1 MPKKKQAPEA
11 NHHSYREYLHYA
23 NVLRPHSVAVQAA
36 LAVVTLLQ
44 GYAAVTFLGVL
55 VTQLTVPNVTMAQL
69 WPMTAAF
76 LGTIFVL
83 AIIGYRLTM
92 HANVNAWGSWFGMQ
106 AMTNKKMLTVT
117 YPTFIDP
124 KFRDEY
130 AAANTSIM
138 FSGGFGR
145 FVTQVVNSVC
155 GLIAAVVLSGASL
168 VALFTARSQETTAL
182 ARFSNSPWLL
192 VLMLVIIAIPVVMA
206 FPLAKLSGKY
216 MRKFYDFNV
225 QFNRMGAYY
234 IQTVFDDYVIGK
246 VIRIFDPHDHLLH
259 YFAKENRTQI
269 IEDNKMLTQATA
281 ARSLNNIVLSVIIGM
296 LYVVVG
302 IKGLAGAISI
312 GAVIAYVGY
321 LQQVIGALTTMMD
334 TIGTSASILKGLD
347 QFIDFIEY
355 PDAPAKGRLPIEK
368 RLDNNYEIKVD
379 DVSYRYPG
387 TQEWALRHVTLQFKV
402 GQRLALVGPNGS
414 GKTTLIKLLTR
425 LAEPTEGR
433 ILLNG
438 IDIQKYDIHEYQQ
451 IFAVVFQDYRLFAFS
466 VADNVAVNTH
476 KDPERIQ
483 RALTLAGVWDKV
495 DRMPKKTETSL
506 TKNIDP
512 AGVDISGGE
521 AQKIAIARAW
531 YKDAPF
537 IILDEPTAALDPV
550 SEYEIYQKFDDLM
563 EKKTAIYVSHRM
575 SSTRFSQRI
584 VVLDH
589 GQIVEDGTHAA
600 LMQAQGLYYRLFE
613 AQAQYYTADK
623 IKAERKNADAAYAI
637 D

>member
-1 MPKKKQAPEA
+1 MGIAP
-11 NHHSYREYLHYA
+11 R
-23 NVLRPHSVAVQAA
+23 
-36 LAVVTLLQ
+36 
-44 GYAAVTFLGVL
+44 
-55 VTQLTVPNVTMAQL
+55 
-69 WPMTAAF
+69 
-76 LGTIFVL
+76 
-83 AIIGYRLTM
+83 
-92 HANVNAWGSWFGMQ
+92 
-106 AMTNKKMLTVT
+106 
-117 YPTFIDP
+117 
-124 KFRDEY
+124 
-130 AAANTSIM
+130 
-138 FSGGFGR
+138 
-145 FVTQVVNSVC
+145 
-155 GLIAAVVLSGASL
+155 
-168 VALFTARSQETTAL
+168 
-182 ARFSNSPWLL
+182 
-192 VLMLVIIAIPVVMA
+192 
-206 FPLAKLSGKY
+206 
-216 MRKFYDFNV
+216 
-225 QFNRMGAYY
+225 
-234 IQTVFDDYVIGK
+234 
-246 VIRIFDPHDHLLH
+246 
-259 YFAKENRTQI
+259 
-269 IEDNKMLTQATA
+269 
-281 ARSLNNIVLSVIIGM
+281 
-296 LYVVVG
+296 
-302 IKGLAGAISI
+302 
-312 GAVIAYVGY
+312 
-321 LQQVIGALTTMMD
+321 
-334 TIGTSASILKGLD
+334 
-347 QFIDFIEY
+347 
-355 PDAPAKGRLPIEK
+355 
-368 RLDNNYEIKVD
+368 
-379 DVSYRYPG
+379 
-387 TQEWALRHVTLQFKV
+387 TLQFKV

-476 KDPERIQ
+476 KDPARIQ

-600 LMQAQGLYYRLFE
+600 LMQAHGLYYRLFE

>member
-1 MPKKKQAPEA
+1 MPKKV
-11 NHHSYREYLHYA
+11 NHHTYREYLHYA
-23 NVLRPHSVAVQAA
+23 NLIKPHSVAVQAA
-36 LAVVTLLQ
+36 LAIVTLLQ
-44 GYAAVTFLGVL
+44 GYVAVTFLGLL
-55 VTQLTVPNVTMAQL
+55 VSQLTRPNVTVNQL
-69 WPMTAAF
+69 WPITAGF
-76 LGTIFVL
+76 LGIIFGLAVL
-83 AIIGYRLTM
+83 GYWLNM
-92 HANVNAWGSWFGMQ
+92 HAQANGWSAWFGMQ

-124 KFRDEY
+124 KFRDNY
-130 AAANTSIM
+130 AAANTSINY
-138 FSGGFGR
+138 SGGFAT
-145 FVTQVVNSVC
+145 FITEIVNSVC
-155 GLIAAVVLSGASL
+155 GLLVAVLLSGASL
-168 VALFTARSQETTAL
+168 VALFGAQSTQKTTL
-182 ARFSNSPWLL
+182 AQFANSPWLL
-192 VLMLVIIAIPVVMA
+192 ILMVFIIAIPVVAA
-206 FPLAKLSGKY
+206 FPLAKLSG
-216 MRKFYDFNV
+216 RFTQKFYQYNI
-225 QFNRMGAYY
+225 QFNRIGEYY
-234 IQTVFDDYVIGK
+234 IQKVFEDYSIGK
-246 VIRIFDPHDHLLH
+246 VIRIFDPHDHLVH
-259 YFAKENRTQI
+259 HFGEMNRTQI
-269 IEDNKMLTQATA
+269 KQDNKLLTQATA
-281 ARSLNNIVLSVIIGM
+281 VRSLNNIVLSVIVGA

-321 LQQVIGALTTMMD
+321 LQQVISALTTMMD
-334 TIGTSASILKGLD
+334 TVGTSAATLKGLD

-355 PDAPAKGRLPIEK
+355 PDAPATGKLPVEK
-368 RLDNNYEIKVD
+368 RLDNEYAIKVD
-379 DVSYRYPG
+379 DVSFRYPG
-387 TQEWALRHVTLQFKV
+387 AKAWSLRHVTLDFKV

-425 LAEPTEGR
+425 LAEPTEGH

-476 KDPERIQ
+476 KDPARMK

-495 DRMPKKTETSL
+495 QTLPKQADTSL

-512 AGVDISGGE
+512 DGVDISGGE

-550 SEYEIYQKFDDLM
+550 SEYEIYQRFDDLM
-563 EKKTAIYVSHRM
+563 ENKTAIYVSHRM

-589 GQIVEDGTHAA
+589 GEIVEDGTHES
-600 LMQAQGLYYRLFE
+600 LMQAKGLYYRLFE
-613 AQAQYYTADK
+613 AQAQYYTSDK
-623 IKAERKNADAAYAI
+623 IKEERKNADATYAI
-637 D
+637 S

>member
-1 MPKKKQAPEA
+1 
-11 NHHSYREYLHYA
+11 
-23 NVLRPHSVAVQAA
+23 
-36 LAVVTLLQ
+36 
-44 GYAAVTFLGVL
+44 
-55 VTQLTVPNVTMAQL
+55 
-69 WPMTAAF
+69 
-76 LGTIFVL
+76 
-83 AIIGYRLTM
+83 
-92 HANVNAWGSWFGMQ
+92 
-106 AMTNKKMLTVT
+106 
-117 YPTFIDP
+117 
-124 KFRDEY
+124 
-130 AAANTSIM
+130 
-138 FSGGFGR
+138 
-145 FVTQVVNSVC
+145 
-155 GLIAAVVLSGASL
+155 
-168 VALFTARSQETTAL
+168 
-182 ARFSNSPWLL
+182 
-192 VLMLVIIAIPVVMA
+192 
-206 FPLAKLSGKY
+206 

-259 YFAKENRTQI
+259 HFAKENRTQI
-269 IEDNKMLTQATA
+269 IEDNKMLTQTTA

-302 IKGLAGAISI
+302 IKGLAGAMSI

-368 RLDNNYEIKVD
+368 RLDNNYEIEVD

-402 GQRLALVGPNGS
+402 GQRLALIGPNGS

-476 KDPERIQ
+476 KDPARIQ
-483 RALTLAGVWDKV
+483 RALTLAGMWDKV
-495 DRMPKKTETSL
+495 DKMPKKTETSL

-589 GQIVEDGTHAA
+589 DQIVEDGTHAA

>member
-1 MPKKKQAPEA
+1 
-11 NHHSYREYLHYA
+11 
-23 NVLRPHSVAVQAA
+23 
-36 LAVVTLLQ
+36 
-44 GYAAVTFLGVL
+44 
-55 VTQLTVPNVTMAQL
+55 
-69 WPMTAAF
+69 
-76 LGTIFVL
+76 
-83 AIIGYRLTM
+83 
-92 HANVNAWGSWFGMQ
+92 
-106 AMTNKKMLTVT
+106 
-117 YPTFIDP
+117 
-124 KFRDEY
+124 
-130 AAANTSIM
+130 
-138 FSGGFGR
+138 
-145 FVTQVVNSVC
+145 
-155 GLIAAVVLSGASL
+155 
-168 VALFTARSQETTAL
+168 
-182 ARFSNSPWLL
+182 
-192 VLMLVIIAIPVVMA
+192 
-206 FPLAKLSGKY
+206 
-216 MRKFYDFNV
+216 
-225 QFNRMGAYY
+225 
-234 IQTVFDDYVIGK
+234 
-246 VIRIFDPHDHLLH
+246 
-259 YFAKENRTQI
+259 
-269 IEDNKMLTQATA
+269 
-281 ARSLNNIVLSVIIGM
+281 M

-483 RALTLAGVWDKV
+483 RALTLAGVWNKV

-575 SSTRFSQRI
+575 SSIRFSQRI

>member
-1 MPKKKQAPEA
+1 MPKKV
-11 NHHSYREYLHYA
+11 NHHTYREYLHYA
-23 NVLRPHSVAVQAA
+23 NLIKPHSVAVQAA
-36 LAVVTLLQ
+36 LAIVTLLQ
-44 GYAAVTFLGVL
+44 GYVAVTFLGLL
-55 VTQLTVPNVTMAQL
+55 VSQLTRPNVTVNQL
-69 WPMTAAF
+69 WPITAGF
-76 LGTIFVL
+76 LGIIFGLAVL
-83 AIIGYRLTM
+83 GYWLNM
-92 HANVNAWGSWFGMQ
+92 HAQANGWSAWFGMQ

-124 KFRDEY
+124 KFRDNY
-130 AAANTSIM
+130 AAANTSINY
-138 FSGGFGR
+138 SGGFAT
-145 FVTQVVNSVC
+145 FITEIVNSVC
-155 GLIAAVVLSGASL
+155 GLLVAVLLSGASL
-168 VALFTARSQETTAL
+168 VALFGARSTQKTTL
-182 ARFSNSPWLL
+182 AQFANSPWLL
-192 VLMLVIIAIPVVMA
+192 ILTVFIIAIPVVAA
-206 FPLAKLSGKY
+206 FPLAKLSG
-216 MRKFYDFNV
+216 RFTQKFYQYNI
-225 QFNRMGAYY
+225 QFNRIGEYY
-234 IQTVFDDYVIGK
+234 IQKVFEDYSIGK
-246 VIRIFDPHDHLLH
+246 VIRIFDPHDHLVH
-259 YFAKENRTQI
+259 HFGEMNRTQI
-269 IEDNKMLTQATA
+269 KQDNKLLTQATA
-281 ARSLNNIVLSVIIGM
+281 VRSLNNIVLSVIVGA

-321 LQQVIGALTTMMD
+321 LQQVISALTTMMD
-334 TIGTSASILKGLD
+334 TVGTSAATLKGLD

-355 PDAPAKGRLPIEK
+355 PDAPATGKLPVEK
-368 RLDNNYEIKVD
+368 RLDNEYAIKVD
-379 DVSYRYPG
+379 DVSFRYPG
-387 TQEWALRHVTLQFKV
+387 AKAWSLRHVTMDFKV

-425 LAEPTEGR
+425 LAEPTEGH

-476 KDPERIQ
+476 KDPARMK

-495 DRMPKKTETSL
+495 QTLPKQADTSL

-512 AGVDISGGE
+512 DGVDISGGE

-550 SEYEIYQKFDDLM
+550 SEYEIYQRFDDLM
-563 EKKTAIYVSHRM
+563 ENKTAIYVSHRM

-589 GQIVEDGTHAA
+589 GEIVEDGTHES
-600 LMQAQGLYYRLFE
+600 LMQAKGLYYRLFE
-613 AQAQYYTADK
+613 AQAQYYTSDK
-623 IKAERKNADAAYAI
+623 IKEERKNADATYAI
-637 D
+637 S

>member
-1 MPKKKQAPEA
+1 MPKKV
-11 NHHSYREYLHYA
+11 NHHTYREYLHYA
-23 NVLRPHSVAVQAA
+23 NLIKPHSVAVQAA
-36 LAVVTLLQ
+36 LAIVTLLQ
-44 GYAAVTFLGVL
+44 GYVAVTFLGLL
-55 VTQLTVPNVTMAQL
+55 VSQLTRPNVTVNQL
-69 WPMTAAF
+69 WPITAGF
-76 LGTIFVL
+76 LGIIFGLAVL
-83 AIIGYRLTM
+83 GYWLNM
-92 HANVNAWGSWFGMQ
+92 HAQANGWSAWFGMQ

-124 KFRDEY
+124 KFRDNY
-130 AAANTSIM
+130 AAANTSINY
-138 FSGGFGR
+138 SGGFAT
-145 FVTQVVNSVC
+145 FITEIVNSVC
-155 GLIAAVVLSGASL
+155 GLLVAVLLSGASL
-168 VALFTARSQETTAL
+168 VALFGAQSTQKTTL
-182 ARFSNSPWLL
+182 AQFANSPWLL
-192 VLMLVIIAIPVVMA
+192 ILMVFIIAIPVVAA
-206 FPLAKLSGKY
+206 FPLAKLSG
-216 MRKFYDFNV
+216 RFTQKFYQYNI
-225 QFNRMGAYY
+225 QFNRIGEYY
-234 IQTVFDDYVIGK
+234 IQKVFEDYSIGK
-246 VIRIFDPHDHLLH
+246 VIRIFDPHDHLVH
-259 YFAKENRTQI
+259 HFGEMNRTQI
-269 IEDNKMLTQATA
+269 KQDNKLLTQATA
-281 ARSLNNIVLSVIIGM
+281 VRSLNNIVLSVIVGA

-334 TIGTSASILKGLD
+334 TVGTSAATLKGLD

-355 PDAPAKGRLPIEK
+355 PDAPATGKLPVEK
-368 RLDNNYEIKVD
+368 RLDNEYAIKVD
-379 DVSYRYPG
+379 DVSFRYPG
-387 TQEWALRHVTLQFKV
+387 VKAWSLRHVTLDFKV

-425 LAEPTEGR
+425 LAEPTEGH

-476 KDPERIQ
+476 KDPARMK

-495 DRMPKKTETSL
+495 QTLPKQADTSL

-512 AGVDISGGE
+512 DGVDISGGE

-550 SEYEIYQKFDDLM
+550 SEYEIYQRFDDLM
-563 EKKTAIYVSHRM
+563 ENKTAIYVSHRM

-589 GQIVEDGTHAA
+589 GEIVEDGTHES
-600 LMQAQGLYYRLFE
+600 LMQAKGLYYRLFE
-613 AQAQYYTADK
+613 AQAQYYTSDK
-623 IKAERKNADAAYAI
+623 IKEERKNADATYAI
-637 D
+637 S

>member
-1 MPKKKQAPEA
+1 MPKAKT
-11 NHHSYREYLHYA
+11 HHPYRAYLHYA
-23 NVLRPHSVAVQAA
+23 NILRPHAVAVQAA

-44 GYAAVTFLGVL
+44 GYTAVTFLGVL
-55 VTQLTVPNVTMAQL
+55 VTQLAAPQVTGAKIL
-69 WPMTAAF
+69 PLTAGF
-76 LGTIFVL
+76 LGAIFVL
-83 AIIGYRLTM
+83 AILGYRLKM
-92 HANVNAWGSWFGMQ
+92 HSAANGWGAWFAMQ
-106 AMTNKKMLTVT
+106 AMVNKKMLTVT

-124 KFRDEY
+124 KFRDTY
-130 AAANTSIM
+130 AAANTSIT

-145 FVTQVVNSVC
+145 FITRVVNSIC
-155 GLIAAVVLSGASL
+155 GLLAAIILSGASL
-168 VALFTARSQETTAL
+168 VTLFTARSTQTTTL
-182 ARFSNSPWLL
+182 ARFANSPWLL
-192 VLMLVIIAIPVVMA
+192 LVMLVIVAIPVSAA
-206 FPLAKLSGKY
+206 FPLAKFGGTFQQ
-216 MRKFYDFNV
+216 KFYHFNV
-225 QFNRMGAYY
+225 QYNRLSAYY

-259 YFAKENRTQI
+259 HFAKESRQQTETSNQL
-269 IEDNKMLTQATA
+269 LTEATA
-281 ARSLNNIVLSVIIGM
+281 ARSLSEIILSGTIGA
-296 LYVVVG
+296 LYVAVG

-334 TIGTSASILKGLD
+334 TMGTSAATLKGLD

-355 PDAPAKGRLPIEK
+355 PDPPAKGKLPIEK
-368 RLDNNYEIKVD
+368 RLDNEYEIKVD
-379 DVSYRYPG
+379 NVSYRYPG
-387 TQEWALRHVTLQFKV
+387 AKTWSLRHVTLDFKV

-438 IDIQKYDIHEYQQ
+438 IDIQKYDVHEYQQ

-483 RALTLAGVWDKV
+483 RSLTLAGVWQKV
-495 DRMPKKTETSL
+495 QAMPKKTATSL
-506 TKNIDP
+506 TRNIDP

>member
-1 MPKKKQAPEA
+1 MLKTQT
-11 NHHSYREYLHYA
+11 HHSYRAYLHYA
-23 NVLRPHSVAVQAA
+23 NILRPHAVAVQAA

-44 GYAAVTFLGVL
+44 GYTAVTFLGVL
-55 VTQLTVPNVTMAQL
+55 VTQLTTPNVTGAKIL
-69 WPMTAAF
+69 PLTVGF
-76 LGTIFVL
+76 LGAIFAL
-83 AIIGYRLTM
+83 AILGYRLKM
-92 HANVNAWGSWFGMQ
+92 HSAANGWGAWFAMQ
-106 AMTNKKMLTVT
+106 AMVNKKMLTVT

-124 KFRDEY
+124 KFRDTY
-130 AAANTSIM
+130 AAANTSIT

-145 FVTQVVNSVC
+145 FITRVVNSIC
-155 GLIAAVVLSGASL
+155 GLLAAIILSGASL
-168 VALFTARSQETTAL
+168 VTLFTARSTQTTTL
-182 ARFSNSPWLL
+182 ARFANSPWLL
-192 VLMLVIIAIPVVMA
+192 LVMLVIVVIPVAAA
-206 FPLAKLSGKY
+206 FPLAKFGGTFQQ
-216 MRKFYDFNV
+216 KFYQFNV
-225 QFNRMGAYY
+225 QYNRLSAYY

-259 YFAKENRTQI
+259 HFAKESRQQTETSNQL
-269 IEDNKMLTQATA
+269 LTEATA
-281 ARSLNNIVLSVIIGM
+281 ARSLSEIILSGTIGA
-296 LYVVVG
+296 LYVAVG

-334 TIGTSASILKGLD
+334 TMGTSAATLKGLD

-355 PDAPAKGRLPIEK
+355 PDPPAKGKLPIEK
-368 RLDNNYEIKVD
+368 RLDNEYEIKVD
-379 DVSYRYPG
+379 NVSYRYPG
-387 TQEWALRHVTLQFKV
+387 AKTWSLRHVTLDFKV

-438 IDIQKYDIHEYQQ
+438 IDIQKYDVHEYQQ

-483 RALTLAGVWDKV
+483 RSLTLAGVWQKV
-495 DRMPKKTETSL
+495 QAMPKKTATSL
-506 TKNIDP
+506 TRNIDP

-589 GQIVEDGTHAA
+589 GQIVEDGIHAA

>member
-1 MPKKKQAPEA
+1 MIK
-11 NHHSYREYLHYA
+11 
-23 NVLRPHSVAVQAA
+23 PHSVAVQAA
-36 LAVVTLLQ
+36 LAIVTLLQ
-44 GYAAVTFLGVL
+44 GYVAVTFLGLL
-55 VTQLTVPNVTMAQL
+55 VSQLTRPNVTVNQL
-69 WPMTAAF
+69 WPITAGF
-76 LGTIFVL
+76 LGIIFGLAVL
-83 AIIGYRLTM
+83 GYWLNM
-92 HANVNAWGSWFGMQ
+92 HAQANGWSAWFGMQ

-124 KFRDEY
+124 KFRDNY
-130 AAANTSIM
+130 AAANTSINY
-138 FSGGFGR
+138 SGGFAT
-145 FVTQVVNSVC
+145 FITEIVNSVC
-155 GLIAAVVLSGASL
+155 GLLVAVLLSGASL
-168 VALFTARSQETTAL
+168 VALFGARSTQTTTL
-182 ARFSNSPWLL
+182 AQFANSPWLL
-192 VLMLVIIAIPVVMA
+192 ILMLFIIAIPVVAA
-206 FPLAKLSGKY
+206 FPLAKLSG
-216 MRKFYDFNV
+216 RFTQKFYQYNI
-225 QFNRMGAYY
+225 QFNRIGEYY
-234 IQTVFDDYVIGK
+234 IQKVFEDYSIGK
-246 VIRIFDPHDHLLH
+246 VIRIFDPHDHLVH
-259 YFAKENRTQI
+259 HFGEMNRTQI
-269 IEDNKMLTQATA
+269 KQDNKLLTQATA
-281 ARSLNNIVLSVIIGM
+281 VRSLNNIVLSVIVGA

-321 LQQVIGALTTMMD
+321 LQQVISALTTMMD
-334 TIGTSASILKGLD
+334 TVGTSAATLKGLD

-355 PDAPAKGRLPIEK
+355 PDAPATGKLPVEK
-368 RLDNNYEIKVD
+368 RLDNEYAIKVD
-379 DVSYRYPG
+379 DVSFRYPG
-387 TQEWALRHVTLQFKV
+387 AKAWSLRHVTLDFKV

-425 LAEPTEGR
+425 LAEPTEGH

-476 KDPERIQ
+476 KDPARMK

-495 DRMPKKTETSL
+495 QTLPKQADTSL

-512 AGVDISGGE
+512 DGVDISGGE

-550 SEYEIYQKFDDLM
+550 SEYEIYQRFDDLM
-563 EKKTAIYVSHRM
+563 ENKTAIYVSHRM

-589 GQIVEDGTHAA
+589 GEIVEDGTHES
-600 LMQAQGLYYRLFE
+600 LMQAKGLYYRLFE
-613 AQAQYYTADK
+613 AQAQYYTSDK
-623 IKAERKNADAAYAI
+623 IKEERKNADATYAI
-637 D
+637 S

>member
-1 MPKKKQAPEA
+1 M
-11 NHHSYREYLHYA
+11 
-23 NVLRPHSVAVQAA
+23 AVQAA
-36 LAVVTLLQ
+36 LAIVTLLQ
-44 GYAAVTFLGVL
+44 GYVAVTFLGLL
-55 VTQLTVPNVTMAQL
+55 VSQLTRPNVTVNQL
-69 WPMTAAF
+69 WPITAGF
-76 LGTIFVL
+76 LGIIFGLAVL
-83 AIIGYRLTM
+83 GYWLNM
-92 HANVNAWGSWFGMQ
+92 HAQANGWSAWFGMQ

-124 KFRDEY
+124 KFRDNY
-130 AAANTSIM
+130 AAANTSINY
-138 FSGGFGR
+138 SGGFAT
-145 FVTQVVNSVC
+145 FITEIVNSVC
-155 GLIAAVVLSGASL
+155 GLLVAVLLSGASL
-168 VALFTARSQETTAL
+168 VALFGARSTQTTTL
-182 ARFSNSPWLL
+182 AQFANSPWLL
-192 VLMLVIIAIPVVMA
+192 ILMLFIIAIPVVAA
-206 FPLAKLSGKY
+206 FPLAKLSG
-216 MRKFYDFNV
+216 RFTQKFYQYNI
-225 QFNRMGAYY
+225 QFNRIGEYY
-234 IQTVFDDYVIGK
+234 IQKVFEDYSIGK
-246 VIRIFDPHDHLLH
+246 VIRIFDPHDHLVH
-259 YFAKENRTQI
+259 HFGEMNRTQI
-269 IEDNKMLTQATA
+269 KQDNKLLTQATA
-281 ARSLNNIVLSVIIGM
+281 VRSLNNIVLSVIVGA

-321 LQQVIGALTTMMD
+321 LQQVISALTTMMD
-334 TIGTSASILKGLD
+334 TVGTSAATLKGLD

-355 PDAPAKGRLPIEK
+355 PDAPATGKLPVEK
-368 RLDNNYEIKVD
+368 RLDNEYAIKVD
-379 DVSYRYPG
+379 DVSFRYPG
-387 TQEWALRHVTLQFKV
+387 AKAWSLRHVTLDFKV

-425 LAEPTEGR
+425 LAEPTEGH

-476 KDPERIQ
+476 KDPARMK

-495 DRMPKKTETSL
+495 QTLPKQADTSL

-512 AGVDISGGE
+512 DGVDISGGE

-550 SEYEIYQKFDDLM
+550 SEYEIYQRFDDLM
-563 EKKTAIYVSHRM
+563 ENKTAIYVSHRM

-589 GQIVEDGTHAA
+589 GEIVEDGTHES
-600 LMQAQGLYYRLFE
+600 LMQAKGLYYRLFE
-613 AQAQYYTADK
+613 AQAQYYTSDK
-623 IKAERKNADAAYAI
+623 IKEERKNADATYAI
-637 D
+637 S

>member
-1 MPKKKQAPEA
+1 MPKKV
-11 NHHSYREYLHYA
+11 NHHTYREYLHYA
-23 NVLRPHSVAVQAA
+23 NLIKPHSVAVQAA
-36 LAVVTLLQ
+36 LAIVTLLQ
-44 GYAAVTFLGVL
+44 GYVAVTFLGLL
-55 VTQLTVPNVTMAQL
+55 VSQLTRPNVTVNQL
-69 WPMTAAF
+69 WPITAGF
-76 LGTIFVL
+76 LGIIFGLAVL
-83 AIIGYRLTM
+83 GYWLNM
-92 HANVNAWGSWFGMQ
+92 HAQANGWSAWFGMQ

-124 KFRDEY
+124 KFRDNY
-130 AAANTSIM
+130 AAANTSINY
-138 FSGGFGR
+138 SGGFAT
-145 FVTQVVNSVC
+145 FITEIVNSVC
-155 GLIAAVVLSGASL
+155 GLLVAVLLSGASL
-168 VALFTARSQETTAL
+168 VALFGAQSTQKTTL
-182 ARFSNSPWLL
+182 AQFANSPWLL
-192 VLMLVIIAIPVVMA
+192 ILMVFIIAIPVVAA
-206 FPLAKLSGKY
+206 FPLAKLSG
-216 MRKFYDFNV
+216 RFTQKFYQYNI
-225 QFNRMGAYY
+225 QFNRIGEYY
-234 IQTVFDDYVIGK
+234 IQKVFEDYSIGK
-246 VIRIFDPHDHLLH
+246 VIRIFDPHDHLVH
-259 YFAKENRTQI
+259 HFGEMNRTQI
-269 IEDNKMLTQATA
+269 KQDNKLLTQATA
-281 ARSLNNIVLSVIIGM
+281 VRSLNNIVLSVIVGA

-321 LQQVIGALTTMMD
+321 LQQVISALTTMMD
-334 TIGTSASILKGLD
+334 TVGTSAATLKGLD

-355 PDAPAKGRLPIEK
+355 PDAPATGKLPVEK
-368 RLDNNYEIKVD
+368 RLDNEYAIKVD
-379 DVSYRYPG
+379 DVSFRYPG
-387 TQEWALRHVTLQFKV
+387 AKAWSLRHVTLDFKV

-425 LAEPTEGR
+425 LAEPTEGH

-476 KDPERIQ
+476 KDPARMK

-495 DRMPKKTETSL
+495 QTLPKQADTSL

-512 AGVDISGGE
+512 DGVDISGGE

-550 SEYEIYQKFDDLM
+550 SEYEIYQRFDDLM
-563 EKKTAIYVSHRM
+563 ENKTAIYVSHRM

-589 GQIVEDGTHAA
+589 GEIVEDGTHES
-600 LMQAQGLYYRLFE
+600 LMQAKGLYYRLFE
-613 AQAQYYTADK
+613 AQAQYYTSDK
-623 IKAERKNADAAYAI
+623 IKEERKNADVTYAI
-637 D
+637 S

>member
-1 MPKKKQAPEA
+1 MSEQL
-11 NHHSYREYLHYA
+11 NHHTYREYLQYA
-23 NVLRPHSVAVQAA
+23 NMLRPHSVAVQTA

-44 GYAAVTFLGVL
+44 GYAAVTFLGML
-55 VTQLTVPNVTMAQL
+55 VTQLITPGITVRRVLPL
-69 WPMTAAF
+69 AAVF
-76 LGTIFVL
+76 LAVIFGLAVL
-83 AIIGYRLTM
+83 NYWLDM
-92 HANVNAWGSWFGMQ
+92 HARVNERAIWFQMY
-106 AMTNKKMLTVT
+106 ALMNHKMLTVT

-130 AAANTSIM
+130 AAANTSAN
-138 FSGGFGR
+138 FSGGFAT
-145 FVTQVVNSVC
+145 FVTEVVNSAC
-155 GLIAAVVLSGASL
+155 GLLAAIIISGGAL
-168 VALFTARSQETTAL
+168 AALFTTHSTQTTTL
-182 ARFSNSPWLL
+182 AKFANSPWLL
-192 VLMLVIIAIPVVMA
+192 VLMLVLIVIPVAAA
-206 FPLAKLSGKY
+206 FPFARLSSKY
-216 MRKFYDFNV
+216 TKRFYQFNV
-225 QFNRMGAYY
+225 QFNRIGSYY

-259 YFAKENRTQI
+259 HFAKENTDQFKG
-269 IEDNKMLTQATA
+269 DGKLLTQSRA
-281 ARSLNNIVLSVIIGM
+281 ARSLNMIVLSVTIGA
-296 LYVVVG
+296 LYVLVG
-302 IKGLAGAISI
+302 IKGLVGAISI

-334 TIGTSASILKGLD
+334 TMGTSSATLKGLD

-355 PDAPAKGRLPIEK
+355 PDVPATGKLPIEK
-368 RLDNNYEIKVD
+368 RLDNDYEIKVD

-387 TQEWALRHVTLQFKV
+387 AKEWALRHVTLQFKV

-425 LAEPTEGR
+425 LAEPTAGR

-438 IDIQKYDIHEYQQ
+438 IDIQKYDIHEYQK

-466 VADNVAVNTH
+466 VADNVAVNTQI
-476 KDPERIQ
+476 DPDRLQ
-483 RALTLAGVWDKV
+483 KALTLAGVWDKV
-495 DRMPKKTETSL
+495 QQLPKKAATSL

-512 AGVDISGGE
+512 DGEDISGGE

-531 YKDAPF
+531 YKNAPF

-550 SEYEIYQKFDDLM
+550 SEYEIYQKFDELM
-563 EKKTAIYVSHRM
+563 EDKTAIYVSHRM

-589 GQIVEDGTHAA
+589 GQIVEDGTHAS
-600 LMQAQGLYYRLFE
+600 LMKQHGLYYRLFE

-623 IKAERKNADAAYAI
+623 IKQERKNADATFAI

>member
-1 MPKKKQAPEA
+1 MPKKV
-11 NHHSYREYLHYA
+11 NHHTYREYLHYA
-23 NVLRPHSVAVQAA
+23 NLIKPHSVAVQAA
-36 LAVVTLLQ
+36 LAIVTLLQ
-44 GYAAVTFLGVL
+44 GYVAVTFLGLL
-55 VTQLTVPNVTMAQL
+55 VSQLTRPNVTVNQL
-69 WPMTAAF
+69 WPITAGF
-76 LGTIFVL
+76 LGIIFGLAVL
-83 AIIGYRLTM
+83 GYWLNM
-92 HANVNAWGSWFGMQ
+92 HAQTNGWSAWFGMQ

-124 KFRDEY
+124 KFRDNY
-130 AAANTSIM
+130 AAANTSINY
-138 FSGGFGR
+138 SGGFAT
-145 FVTQVVNSVC
+145 FITEIVNSVC
-155 GLIAAVVLSGASL
+155 GLLVAVLLSGASL
-168 VALFTARSQETTAL
+168 VALFGARSTQTTTL
-182 ARFSNSPWLL
+182 AQFANSPWLL
-192 VLMLVIIAIPVVMA
+192 ILMLFIIAIPVVAA
-206 FPLAKLSGKY
+206 FPLAKLSG
-216 MRKFYDFNV
+216 RFTQKFYQYNI
-225 QFNRMGAYY
+225 QFNRIGEYY
-234 IQTVFDDYVIGK
+234 IQKVFEDYSIGK
-246 VIRIFDPHDHLLH
+246 VIRIFDPHDHLVH
-259 YFAKENRTQI
+259 HFGEMNRTQI
-269 IEDNKMLTQATA
+269 KQDNKLLTQATA
-281 ARSLNNIVLSVIIGM
+281 VRSLNNIVLSVIVGA

-321 LQQVIGALTTMMD
+321 LQQVISALTTMMD
-334 TIGTSASILKGLD
+334 TVGTSAATLKGLD

-355 PDAPAKGRLPIEK
+355 PDAPATGKLPVEK
-368 RLDNNYEIKVD
+368 RLDNEYAIKVD
-379 DVSYRYPG
+379 DVSFRYPG
-387 TQEWALRHVTLQFKV
+387 AKAWSLRHVTLDFKV

-425 LAEPTEGR
+425 LAEPTEGH

-476 KDPERIQ
+476 KDPARMK

-495 DRMPKKTETSL
+495 QTLPKQADTSL

-512 AGVDISGGE
+512 DGVDISGGE

-550 SEYEIYQKFDDLM
+550 SEYEIYQRFDDLM
-563 EKKTAIYVSHRM
+563 ENKTAIYVSHRM

-589 GQIVEDGTHAA
+589 GEIVEDGTHES
-600 LMQAQGLYYRLFE
+600 LMQAKGLYYRLFE
-613 AQAQYYTADK
+613 AQAQYYTSDK
-623 IKAERKNADAAYAI
+623 IKEERKNADATYAI
-637 D
+637 S